1 MKIIFLATGGT
12 IDKVY
17 FDALS
22 SFQVGESMLDTMLS
36 EANVEVEYEICQLM
50 RKDSLDL
57 SDEDREKVRSAI
69 VESSE
74 SRFVVTHGTDTM
86 VQTARTVGQIPGKTV
101 VFTGAL
107 SPARLKGSDAIFN
120 LGLAVCAVQSL
131 SEGTFIAMNG
141 QIFDPGAVE
150 KNREANRFEVA
161 PSSNS

>member
-36 EANVEVEYEICQLM
+36 EANVEVEYEIVQLM

-57 SDEDREKVRSAI
+57 SDEDRAKVRQAI
-69 VESSE
+69 LESSE

-86 VQTARTVGQIPGKTV
+86 VQTARAVGQIPGKTV
-101 VFTGAL
+101 V
-107 SPARLKGSDAIFN
+107 S
-120 LGLAVCAVQSL
+120 
-131 SEGTFIAMNG
+131 
-141 QIFDPGAVE
+141 
-150 KNREANRFEVA
+150 RE
-161 PSSNS
+161 P